1 MAKSLNFRD
10 FAQPALRITMNDAE
24 ETVFTVTTPSVA
36 LVEELEANKQHITNT
51 FQRGDKTCLGEIW
64 ALAASLISCN
74 REGCK
79 VTADDLKGRYG
90 MNYLMLYSF
99 LEAYGEFIAEIEAA
113 KN

>member
-10 FAQPALRITMNDAE
+10 FAQPALHVTMNDAE
-24 ETVFTVTTPSVA
+24 GTVFTVTTPSVA
-36 LVEELEANKQHITNT
+36 LVEQLEANKNHITDT
-51 FQRGDKTCLGEIW
+51 FQKGDKTCLGEIW

-74 REGCK
+74 REGRQ

-99 LEAYGEFIAEIEAA
+99 LQAYGEFIAEIEAA